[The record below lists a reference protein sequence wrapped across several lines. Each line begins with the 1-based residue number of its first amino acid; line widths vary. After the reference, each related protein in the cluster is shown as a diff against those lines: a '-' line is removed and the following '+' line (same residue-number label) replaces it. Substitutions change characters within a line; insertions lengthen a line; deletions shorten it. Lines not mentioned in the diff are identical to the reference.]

1 VGKNSDTV
9 RMHPRHC
16 SYAFLLSFIVFV
28 FLLQWNQR
36 ALYPAELWQNI
47 LLLGLVGLLACI
59 LRKTRETGCVCIA
72 LALGIASAC
81 GAVARTTHGPTALS
95 IDTYATEQIV
105 EVRGRIVAEPDRR
118 PMQTKYTVETEEIRL
133 PSGTIIFPV
142 HGKILA
148 TDASGWPEYSY
159 GDAVVVRGTLEKPGE
174 IELFSYDRYL
184 SRFGV
189 YAVIYRASL
198 EKTPVSNILDPSL
211 PVRINSTLFAVKR
224 VFESQINRLYAEPH
238 ASFMAGLLTGSRRG
252 IPEHLMDV
260 FNTTGLTHIIAIS
273 GYNITIVIAVIAG
286 MLFWLPLKIRFFPA
300 VAAIAAFTLFV
311 GASAAVVRASIMGI
325 LGLLAL
331 QTGRQSEVRL
341 AVLWTLF
348 LMLLWNPKELWYDA
362 GFQLSFLAVLG
373 LTEIAPH
380 LDPIFKHIPKT
391 LGMREALQMTVAAQ
405 LSAVPL
411 ILFLFGRLS
420 LIAPIANL
428 LVAPFIPFAML
439 FGFCGTVASFFW
451 FPLGQLI
458 GFIGWG
464 CLEWIIFAAESLAN
478 LPLASIE
485 PGRISTLAIVIYY
498 LVLGTLLSKKGL
510 NGKFWGLK

>member
-1 VGKNSDTV
+1 
-9 RMHPRHC
+9 M
-16 SYAFLLSFIVFV
+16 
-28 FLLQWNQR
+28 
-36 ALYPAELWQNI
+36 
-47 LLLGLVGLLACI
+47 
-59 LRKTRETGCVCIA
+59 
-72 LALGIASAC
+72 
-81 GAVARTTHGPTALS
+81 
-95 IDTYATEQIV
+95 V

-118 PMQTKYTVETEEIRL
+118 PMQTKYTVEAEEIRL
-133 PSGTIIFPV
+133 SSGTLISPV
-142 HGKILA
+142 HGKVLA

-159 GDAVVVRGTLEKPGE
+159 GDAVVVRGTLEKPGK
-174 IELFSYDRYL
+174 IEEFYYDRYL

-198 EKTPVSNILDPSL
+198 ENAPTSHVPGLSPLAK
-211 PVRINSTLFAVKR
+211 INGTLFAVKQT
-224 VFESQINRLYAEPH
+224 FESQINRLYAEPH

-273 GYNITIVIAVIAG
+273 GYNITIIIAMIAG

-300 VAAIAAFTLFV
+300 VVAIAIFTLFV

-341 AVLWTLF
+341 TILWTLF

-380 LDPIFKHIPKT
+380 LDPIFQYIPKT
-391 LGMREALQMTVAAQ
+391 LGMREVLQMTVAAQ

-420 LIAPIANL
+420 LIAPVANL
-428 LVAPFIPFAML
+428 LVAPFIPLAML

-478 LPLASIE
+478 FPFASLDLGKVSGITIFIYYFLLCLPLVYTQLRFP
-485 PGRISTLAIVIYY
+485 PGKSPH
-498 LVLGTLLSKKGL
+498 
-510 NGKFWGLK
+510 